1 MKRAL
6 CFLCATAVFAAVL
19 ALPSVRSSA
28 RLSGS
33 STAFPRP
40 ALDDSIA
47 PAKGQQVAVV
57 SGGCFWGVQAVFAH
71 VRGVIAATSG
81 YAGGTEDT
89 AHYEMVGTGQT
100 GHAESV
106 KVVFDPS
113 QITYGQLL
121 MVFFSVAHN
130 PTELN
135 KQGPDW
141 GSQYRSSIF
150 YSNDGQKRIAEAY
163 IAQLNSAKVFSQ
175 QIVTVIVPLRE
186 FYAAEEYHQDY
197 VKHHPNNPYIMINDL
212 PKLNSLKKQF
222 PEMYREQ

>member
-1 MKRAL
+1 MKRVL
-6 CFLCATAVFAAVL
+6 YFLLAAVLFAAVFV
-19 ALPSVRSSA
+19 LPAVRSS
-28 RLSGS
+28 SGS
-33 STAFPRP
+33 PASHAAFPRP
-40 ALDDSIA
+40 AVDDSIA
-47 PAKGQQVAVV
+47 QAKGQQIAVL

-71 VRGVIAATSG
+71 VRGVVSAASG
-81 YAGGTEDT
+81 YAGGTEET

-106 KVVFDPS
+106 KVIFDPS

-150 YSNDGQKRIAEAY
+150 YSNEGQKRIAEAY
-163 IAQLNSAKVFSQ
+163 ITQLNSAKVYSQ
-175 QIVTVIVPLRE
+175 KIVTVVVPLKE
-186 FYAAEEYHQDY
+186 FYPAEEYHQDY
-197 VKHHPNNPYIMINDL
+197 VRHHPNNPYIMINDL
-212 PKLNSLKKQF
+212 PKLSSLKKQF
-222 PEMYREQ
+222 PELYREY

>member
-6 CFLCATAVFAAVL
+6 YFLFAATVFAAVFV
-19 ALPSVRSSA
+19 LPSVRSSP
-28 RLSGS
+28 RLSAS
-33 STAFPRP
+33 STAFPKP

-47 PAKGQQVAVV
+47 PSKGQQIAVV
-57 SGGCFWGVQAVFAH
+57 SGGCFWGVQAVFEH
-71 VRGVIAATSG
+71 VRGVISATSG

-141 GSQYRSSIF
+141 GSQYRSSVF
-150 YSNDGQKRIAEAY
+150 YSNEGQKRIAEAY
-163 IAQLNSAKVFSQ
+163 IAQLNTAKIYAQ
-175 QIVTVIVPLRE
+175 KIVTVVVPLKD
-186 FYAAEEYHQDY
+186 FYPAEEYHQDY

-212 PKLNSLKKQF
+212 PKLKSLKKQY
-222 PEMYREQ
+222 PELYREY

>member
-1 MKRAL
+1 MNRAL
-6 CFLCATAVFAAVL
+6 CFLCAAVVFAAAFVL
-19 ALPSVRSSA
+19 PWVRSSA
-28 RLSGS
+28 RPSAS
-33 STAFPRP
+33 NTAFPKP

-47 PAKGQQVAVV
+47 QAKGQQVAVV

-71 VRGVIAATSG
+71 VRGVISATSG

-150 YSNDGQKRIAEAY
+150 YSNEGQKKIAEAY
-163 IAQLNSAKVFSQ
+163 ISQLGSAKVFSQ
-175 QIVTVIVPLRE
+175 KIVTVVVPLKE
-186 FYAAEEYHQDY
+186 FYPAEEYHQDY
-197 VKHHPNNPYIMINDL
+197 VKRHPNNPYIMINDL
-212 PKLNSLKKQF
+212 PKLSSLKKQF
-222 PEMYREQ
+222 PDLYRE

>member
-1 MKRAL
+1 MHRAFY
-6 CFLCATAVFAAVL
+6 FLFAVAILAAVFAIS
-19 ALPSVRSSA
+19 SVDSSA
-28 RLSGS
+28 RLPGS
-33 STAFPRP
+33 NTAFPKP

-47 PAKGQQVAVV
+47 PARGQQAAIV
-57 SGGCFWGVQAVFAH
+57 SGGCFWGVQAVFEH
-71 VRGVIAATSG
+71 TRGVISATSG
-81 YAGGTEDT
+81 YAGGTGDS

-113 QITYGQLL
+113 QITYGQIL

-150 YSNDGQKRIAEAY
+150 YSNEAQKKIAEAY
-163 IAQLNSAKVFSQ
+163 IAQLDAAKVYPQ
-175 QIVTVIVPLRE
+175 KIVTVIVPLRE
-186 FYAAEEYHQDY
+186 FYPAEDYHQDY

-212 PKLNSLKKQF
+212 PKLSSLKKQF
-222 PEMYREQ
+222 PELYREY

>member
-1 MKRAL
+1 MKRTL
-6 CFLCATAVFAAVL
+6 YFLLAAVFFVAVFV
-19 ALPSVRSSA
+19 LPSVRSST
-28 RLSGS
+28 GS
-33 STAFPRP
+33 PASNAAFPKP
-40 ALDDSIA
+40 TLDDSIA
-47 PAKGQQVAVV
+47 QAKGQQIAVV
-57 SGGCFWGVQAVFAH
+57 SGGCFWGVQAVFEH
-71 VRGVIAATSG
+71 VRGVASAASG

-106 KVVFDPS
+106 KVIFDPS

-141 GSQYRSSIF
+141 GSQYRSSVF
-150 YSNDGQKRIAEAY
+150 YSSEGQKRIAEAY
-163 IAQLNSAKVFSQ
+163 ITQLNSAKVYSQ
-175 QIVTVIVPLRE
+175 KIVTVVVPLKE
-186 FYAAEEYHQDY
+186 FYPAEEYHQDY

-212 PKLNSLKKQF
+212 PKLSSLKKQF
-222 PEMYREQ
+222 PELYREY

>member
-6 CFLCATAVFAAVL
+6 YVLLAVLVFAAVFV
-19 ALPSVRSSA
+19 LPSVRSSA
-28 RLSGS
+28 RSAAS
-33 STAFPRP
+33 NTAFPKP
-40 ALDDSIA
+40 GLDDPIA
-47 PAKGQQVAVV
+47 QSRSQQVAVV
-57 SGGCFWGVQAVFAH
+57 SGGCFWGVQAVFEH
-71 VRGVIAATSG
+71 THGVVSATSG

-89 AHYEMVGTGQT
+89 AHYEMVSTGQT

-150 YSNDGQKRIAEAY
+150 YSNEGQKRIAEAY
-163 IAQLNSAKVFSQ
+163 IAQLNTAKVYTQ
-175 QIVTVIVPLRE
+175 KIATVVVPLKA
-186 FYAAEEYHQDY
+186 FYPAEEYHQDY

-212 PKLNSLKKQF
+212 PKLGSLRKQF
-222 PEMYREQ
+222 PELYREY

>member
-6 CFLCATAVFAAVL
+6 YFLLAAVLFAAVFE
-19 ALPSVRSSA
+19 LPAVRSST
-28 RLSGS
+28 GS
-33 STAFPRP
+33 SPSNMAFPRP

-47 PAKGQQVAVV
+47 QAKGQQIAVV

-71 VRGVIAATSG
+71 VRGVVSAASG
-81 YAGGTEDT
+81 YAGGTEET

-106 KVVFDPS
+106 KVIFDPS

-141 GSQYRSSIF
+141 GSQYRSSVF
-150 YSNDGQKRIAEAY
+150 YSSEGQKRIAEAY
-163 IAQLNSAKVFSQ
+163 ITQLNAAKVYSQ
-175 QIVTVIVPLRE
+175 KIVTVVVPLKE
-186 FYAAEEYHQDY
+186 FYPAEEYHQDY
-197 VKHHPNNPYIMINDL
+197 VRHHPNNPYIMINDL
-212 PKLNSLKKQF
+212 PKLGSLKKQF
-222 PEMYREQ
+222 PELYREY